1 MYEHL
6 FVQEIVAG
14 RQNLIYSEVNAVKT
28 GENISRF
35 TVLDDRVEYAELNHN
50 TNGQLVITNKEV
62 NDTALMEEAAGMC
75 ILAT

>member
-6 FVQEIVAG
+6 FVQEIVVR

-28 GENISRF
+28 GENISCF

-50 TNGQLVITNKEV
+50 TNGQLVMTNKEV
-62 NDTALMEEAAGMC
+62 NNTALMQEAAGIC
-75 ILAT
+75 I

>member
-6 FVQEIVAG
+6 FVQEIVVR

-35 TVLDDRVEYAELNHN
+35 FILDDRVEYAELNHN
-50 TNGQLVITNKEV
+50 TNGQLVTTNKEV
-62 NDTALMEEAAGMC
+62 NDTAIMEEAAGIC
-75 ILAT
+75 I